1 MAHLYDHT
9 CYCENCCAHEN
20 TVTLRAQN
28 ETFTERVIYHERQE
42 RASSR
47 GLVASQ
53 TQHEIDVPVSLTVT
67 PETQ

>member
-1 MAHLYDHT
+1 M
-9 CYCENCCAHEN
+9 
-20 TVTLRAQN
+20 TLRAQN
-28 ETFTERVIYHERQE
+28 ETFVERVTYRQRQE
-42 RASSR
+42 RASLR